1 MLVKSLVWT
10 GLLAITSAGANTP
23 QQSTTGA
30 AKRSSADAR
39 AVSPQVEVEARK
51 AAAAATA
58 AGGGQKKKPPTSGAS
73 SGTHVSQGSGKKG
86 KRSAFRTSSS
96 AFNPD
101 DVDIDVKI
109 TWCND
114 NTNFC
119 QNICLNMTWG
129 APINDGCEASN
140 LQWHCTCGNGKNP
153 DPDVYTFPVMHY
165 QCQYEVHQCQTN
177 CATGDIRCTQECQ
190 GDRNCTAPKDPN
202 AGKTAGAETD
212 DGEDGLDT
220 AATGTDPVNFF
231 NAASSV
237 MQTGGYVAIT
247 AVLAASLHIFGLP

>member
-1 MLVKSLVWT
+1 MLVRSL
-10 GLLAITSAGANTP
+10 IIAGIAATASCAN
-23 QQSTTGA
+23 G
-30 AKRSSADAR
+30 DAH
-39 AVSPQVEVEARK
+39 
-51 AAAAATA
+51 AAAASGKHADA
-58 AGGGQKKKPPTSGAS
+58 SMQKKHASAGDSHLAANFDSGVKAVRS
-73 SGTHVSQGSGKKG
+73 SPEKKG
-86 KRSAFRTSSS
+86 KRRALRSSG
-96 AFNPD
+96 FNPD

-119 QNICLNMTWG
+119 DNVCLNKTWG

-165 QCQYEVHQCQTN
+165 QCQYEVYQCQNN

-202 AGKTAGAETD
+202 FGKTALPETD
-212 DGEDGLDT
+212 DAEDGLDSQG
-220 AATGTDPVNFF
+220 AGNGDPVNFF
-231 NAASSV
+231 SAASVIGS
-237 MQTGGYVAIT
+237 GGYLAVAALVAT
-247 AVLAASLHIFGLP
+247 SLHMLGLP